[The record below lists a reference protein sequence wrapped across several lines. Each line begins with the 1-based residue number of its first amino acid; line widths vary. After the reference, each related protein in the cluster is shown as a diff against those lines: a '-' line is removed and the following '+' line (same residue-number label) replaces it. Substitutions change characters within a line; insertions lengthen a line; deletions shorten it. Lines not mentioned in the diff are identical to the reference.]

1 VKPRGAI
8 VYSVCTL
15 NREENEAI
23 VDASGLEVE
32 SLGEQWPQFVQ
43 PRRPEFLATT
53 PHRDRTSGFF
63 ISRLRSRA

>member
-1 VKPRGAI
+1 VRS

-23 VDASGLEVE
+23 VDATGLEVE

-43 PRRPEFLATT
+43 PRAP
-53 PHRDRTSGFF
+53 
-63 ISRLRSRA
+63 